1 MEVISMESA
10 IQSLADYFAQPP
22 LKLSPDD
29 SLFQA
34 IRHDASKLE
43 LKSGSIL
50 CRIGER
56 ATHFWWLL
64 AGQVDATIPDGFGG
78 NIRVGRV
85 NQGNLLGESVLFKGD
100 DAFRNATLIATTDC
114 TLLQIPMQG
123 NVNKALVKSR
133 ISHYIGEVQ
142 CQRLREQ
149 YSRVLLDEGARLALE
164 AGHKPIVLKEHDI
177 WTPKEQPQFIFILSG
192 EVTRVREQ
200 GETLDVLDVEDELS
214 DRGVLAA
221 LNNESVDYSLV
232 AHTYSELLFIPVKD
246 FYDLVKRSF
255 KANRINAAM
264 EHLRNLPKMAEGLRR
279 SFNPFAWKTL
289 LFLPQFAFEKAW
301 QKDADCF
308 IVDFQDAVPLPVKSA
323 VREGL
328 KKALMNG
335 DLGDRPIVVRINEN
349 AISEEQKLDL
359 DAVVGLQGITA
370 LMPTMTE
377 RPDEL
382 DELHKELTRRELA
395 LGLKE
400 GSTKLL
406 PLIETPGA
414 ILRVDAIA
422 QSGGGRIIG
431 LFLGHGDLF
440 RLTAAVPHGMTT
452 MDYPRN
458 AVLFAARANGIA
470 AFDTPYTKVSDVIGL
485 EREAREAKRHGFD
498 GKACIHRDQL
508 AVVKR
513 CMLPT
518 ADEISWAARVEK
530 ARKDG
535 LLDTL
540 AKKLNERGKSE
551 KANRQTDGMALVD
564 GQLVGPPHIKAAQRI
579 LNLSN
584 GWELPAVGRKGR
596 IIHHRSDAAIQQGA
610 VISNPYELTVTEGML
625 DLWLQSFYTH
635 NPAHTS
641 SSYANALGVCKPGA
655 MPVPFMMALY
665 LCVSMSDTHGAIYHL
680 GFRNARYIIPI
691 QTGDTLRQRITMV
704 GVRNTAD
711 GKRAVVTTLRELI
724 NVESQ
729 KIVFATEKMEL
740 YDAQPEN
747 FGSTDSP
754 IDFSAE
760 LNTGNEQLKAIVAGW
775 KKAAELR
782 SGWDGYSTSSLKVQK
797 GEVILHSFARP
808 IGFTANLALSTRFL
822 VTHPIHL
829 DHRRYDQG
837 EGLGVV
843 VSGGLVISIILGS
856 ASRDFSHVLWEELL
870 AANNV
875 RTVSPN
881 ETVGAFSVIID
892 QRPYEDDPGL
902 EVLVVKTIGVKNISP
917 ASDMDDLVIPE
928 AMLKPLVGGGSKYD
942 DLCKA
947 FHVPA
952 LEGKIVGEVTRRIVR
967 EVPR

>member
-1 MEVISMESA
+1 MELINTETAMK
-10 IQSLADYFAQPP
+10 SLVDYFAKPP
-22 LKLSPDD
+22 LNLSQDD

-34 IRHDASKLE
+34 IRKEATIVEFKAGHVICK
-43 LKSGSIL
+43 
-50 CRIGER
+50 IGEK
-56 ATHFWWLL
+56 ANLFWWLL
-64 AGQVDATIPDGFGG
+64 AGQVDATIPDGSGG
-78 NIRVGRV
+78 AIRVGRV
-85 NQGNLLGESVLFKGD
+85 SQGNLLGESTLFKGD
-100 DAFRNATLIATTDC
+100 EAFRNATLTAATEC
-114 TLLQIPMQG
+114 VLLQIPMQG

-133 ISHYIGEVQ
+133 ISHYVEEVQ
-142 CQRLREQ
+142 RQRLREQ
-149 YSRVLLDEGARLALE
+149 YSRVLMDEGARLALA
-164 AGHKPIVLKEHDI
+164 AGYKAIVLKEDEI
-177 WTPKEQPQFIFILSG
+177 WTPSEQPQFVFILTG

-200 GETLDVLDVEDELS
+200 GETLEVLNIEDNLS
-214 DRGVLAA
+214 DRAMWDALA
-221 LNNESVDYSLV
+221 NNPIDYSLV
-232 AHTYSELLFIPVKD
+232 ANSQAEILLIPVKD
-246 FYDLVKRSF
+246 FYELINRSG
-255 KANRINAAM
+255 KGNRIKAAI
-264 EHLRNLPKMAEGLRR
+264 EHLKNLPKMAEGLRR

-308 IVDFQDAVPLPVKSA
+308 IVDFQDAVPLPVKAS

-328 KKALMNG
+328 KRALING
-335 DLGDRPIVVRINEN
+335 ELGDRPIVVRINEN
-349 AISEEQKLDL
+349 AIADEQKLDL
-359 DAVVGLQGITA
+359 DTVVGLPGITA

-377 RPDEL
+377 RPEEL
-382 DELHKELTRRELA
+382 DALHIQLLKREKA

-414 ILRVDAIA
+414 ILRVDALA
-422 QSGGGRIIG
+422 QAGGGRIIG
-431 LFLGHGDLF
+431 IFLGHGDLF
-440 RLTAAVPHGMTT
+440 RLTGAVPHGTTT

-470 AFDTPYTKVSDVIGL
+470 AFDTPYTKVTDVVGL

-508 AVVKR
+508 SVVKR

-518 ADEISWAARVEK
+518 AEEIAWAVRVES
-530 ARKDG
+530 ARKEG

-596 IIHHRSDAAIQQGA
+596 LIHHRSDAAIQQGA

-641 SSYANALGVCKPGA
+641 SSYANTLGTCKPGA

-680 GFRNARYIIPI
+680 GFRDAKYTLPI
-691 QTGDTLRQRITMV
+691 QTGDTLRQRITVV

-724 NVESQ
+724 NIDTQEV
-729 KIVFATEKMEL
+729 VFKTEKMEL
-740 YDAQPEN
+740 YAAQPES
-747 FGSTDSP
+747 FGATDST
-754 IDFSAE
+754 INFSAQDFGNSAN
-760 LNTGNEQLKAIVAGW
+760 LNSSALGWERAVAERAAW
-775 KKAAELR
+775 K
-782 SGWDGYSTSSLKVQK
+782 GYSTSSVRVQK

-808 IGFTANLALSTRFL
+808 LGVTANLALSTRFL

-843 VSGGLVISIILGS
+843 VSGGLVISLIVAA
-856 ASRDFSHVLWEELL
+856 ASRDFSHVIWEELL

-881 ETVGAFSVIID
+881 ETVGAFSVVID
-892 QRPYEDDPGL
+892 QQPYQGNEHL

-947 FHVPA
+947 YHLPA